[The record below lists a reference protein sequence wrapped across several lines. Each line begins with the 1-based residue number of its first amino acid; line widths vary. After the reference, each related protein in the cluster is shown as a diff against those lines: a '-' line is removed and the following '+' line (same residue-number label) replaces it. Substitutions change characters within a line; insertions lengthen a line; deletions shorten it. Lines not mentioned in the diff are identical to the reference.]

1 MLDYSNAIDPILH
14 ALADP
19 ARRGIVEQ
27 LAGGPAAVSAI
38 AGKLPMSLQ
47 ATMQHLAILE
57 RAGVVKSE
65 KIGRVRTVTL
75 VTASMRQLE
84 RWAADQRVDWERKLD
99 RLDDIITEMD
109 FEEGTNS

>member
-19 ARRGIVEQ
+19 ARRGIVEH
-27 LAGGPAAVSAI
+27 LASGPAAVSAI
-38 AGKLPMSLQ
+38 AGLLPMSLQ

-57 RAGVVKSE
+57 KAGVVKSE
-65 KIGRVRTVTL
+65 KVGRVRTVTL
-75 VTASMRQLE
+75 VSASMRQLE

-99 RLDDIITEMD
+99 RLDDVITGMD
-109 FEEGTNS
+109 IEKGTNS